1 MAKEDV
7 LKNIEDVIRIIKLSI
22 KKKKC
27 ATSDQVRQLTGL
39 VNSYTRLLFKS
50 EELDNQEIDHSID
63 GNPEYYDKMVG
74 NRS

>member
-7 LKNIEDVIRIIKLSI
+7 LKNVEDIIRIIKISI

-39 VNSYTRLLFKS
+39 VNSYTRLLYKS
-50 EELDNQEIDHSID
+50 ESENPEIDPSID
-63 GNPEYYDKMVG
+63 GDPTYYDENVIGKQ
-74 NRS
+74 S

>member
-7 LKNIEDVIRIIKLSI
+7 LKNVEEVIRVIKLSI
-22 KKKKC
+22 KKNKC

-39 VNSYTRLLFKS
+39 INAYTRLYFKS
-50 EELDNQEIDHSID
+50 EELDNPEIDHSISGD
-63 GNPEYYDKMVG
+63 PEYYDKMVG